1 MKALVIEDS
10 QTGLAVVSQHL
21 ERMGILPIAAT
32 DGESGVA
39 AFRQH
44 NPDIVLLDV
53 VLPGMDGYEVARR
66 IRAIEQSGEW
76 TPIIFLTAR
85 TADTDLVQGI
95 TAGGDDYLF
104 KPISEVV
111 LAAKVRAMQRILQMR
126 YSLVVLTRK
135 LDAANQELTRLT
147 SLDGLTGLSNRRH
160 FDETMLRE
168 WRRAARYKRPLSLV
182 LVDVDHFKQ
191 YNDTYGHLAGDECL
205 KTVASALQAV
215 SRRPSDLVAR
225 YGGEEFAILLPDTG
239 ESDASAVAQSAC
251 RAVLSL
257 GIPHGKSS
265 VNDCVT
271 VSIGVATFV
280 PPPAFVGKLAGKPS
294 SLIDAAD
301 QALYEAKQQGRNRV
315 VVQVQPVSYHTSG
328 FTR

>member
-225 YGGEEFAILLPDTG
+225 YGGEEFALVLPETDLSG
-239 ESDASAVAQSAC
+239 ARSVAEGLCDAI
-251 RAVLSL
+251 RALQL
-257 GIPHGKSS
+257 PHAAAAAGHVTIS
-265 VNDCVT
+265 V
-271 VSIGVATFV
+271 GVASLM
-280 PPPAFVGKLAGKPS
+280 PGNGAGGPQN
-294 SLIDAAD
+294 LIAEAD
-301 QALYEAKQQGRNRV
+301 LALYAAKSGGRDRV
-315 VVQVQPVSYHTSG
+315 GFRQVETVAS
-328 FTR
+328 

>member
-10 QTGLAVVSQHL
+10 QTGLAVVTQHL
-21 ERMGILPIAAT
+21 ERMGIQPIAAI

-39 AFRQH
+39 LFREH

-85 TADTDLVQGI
+85 TADSDLVQGI

-147 SLDGLTGLSNRRH
+147 ALDGLTGLANRRH

-168 WRRAARYKRPLSLV
+168 WRRAARYKRPLSLA

-205 KTVASALQAV
+205 KTVASALHAV

-225 YGGEEFAILLPDTG
+225 YGGEEFALVLPETDLSGARNVG
-239 ESDASAVAQSAC
+239 EGLCEAI
-251 RAVLSL
+251 RALHQ
-257 GIPHGKSS
+257 PHSGAPSGHVTIS
-265 VNDCVT
+265 V
-271 VSIGVATFV
+271 GVASV
-280 PPPAFVGKLAGKPS
+280 MPGSGAGGPHD
-294 SLIDAAD
+294 LIAASD
-301 QALYEAKQQGRNRV
+301 VALYDAKSGGRDRVGFRLPEAVIVG
-315 VVQVQPVSYHTSG
+315 
-328 FTR
+328 

>member
-39 AFRQH
+39 LFREH

-147 SLDGLTGLSNRRH
+147 SQDGLTGLANRRH

-168 WRRAARYKRPLSLV
+168 WRRAARYKRPLSLA

-191 YNDTYGHLAGDECL
+191 FNDTYGHLGGDECL
-205 KTVASALQAV
+205 KSVASALLAV

-225 YGGEEFAILLPDTG
+225 YGGEEFALVLPETDIVG
-239 ESDASAVAQSAC
+239 AQRVAEGLCESIRALKLPHSRAQSGVVTISVGA
-251 RAVLSL
+251 ASVLPGSGAAL
-257 GIPHGKSS
+257 GPQ
-265 VNDCVT
+265 D
-271 VSIGVATFV
+271 
-280 PPPAFVGKLAGKPS
+280 
-294 SLIDAAD
+294 LIAEAD
-301 QALYEAKQQGRNRV
+301 QALYAAKSGGRDRV
-315 VVQVQPVSYHTSG
+315 AVFRREEVAG
-328 FTR
+328 

>member
-1 MKALVIEDS
+1 MQQKKGVSMKALVIEDS
-10 QTGLAVVSQHL
+10 QTGLAVISQHL

-32 DGESGVA
+32 DGEAGVA

-85 TADTDLVQGI
+85 TADSDLVQGI

-104 KPISEVV
+104 KPVSEVV

-147 SLDGLTGLSNRRH
+147 SLDGLTGLANRRH
-160 FDETMLRE
+160 FDETMQRE
-168 WRRAARYKRPLSLV
+168 WRRAARYKRPLALA
-182 LVDVDHFKQ
+182 LVDVDNFKQ
-191 YNDTYGHLAGDECL
+191 FNDTYGHLAGDECL
-205 KTVASALQAV
+205 KGVAGALHAV

-225 YGGEEFAILLPDTG
+225 YGGEEFALVLPETDLAGAKRVG
-239 ESDASAVAQSAC
+239 EGLCDAI
-251 RAVLSL
+251 RALRVEHRATAP
-257 GIPHGKSS
+257 GY
-265 VNDCVT
+265 
-271 VSIGVATFV
+271 VSISVGVASMMPGQDGTG
-280 PPPAFVGKLAGKPS
+280 PQ
-294 SLIDAAD
+294 SLIAEAD
-301 QALYEAKQQGRNRV
+301 LALYAAKAGGRDRV
-315 VVQVQPVSYHTSG
+315 GFKQIEPVAG
-328 FTR
+328 

>member
-10 QTGLAVVSQHL
+10 LTGLAVINQHL
-21 ERMGILPIAAT
+21 ERMGILPISAT
-32 DGESGVA
+32 DGESGLI
-39 AFRQH
+39 AFREH

-53 VLPGMDGYEVARR
+53 VLPGLDGYEVARR

-85 TADTDLVQGI
+85 TADADLVQGI

-147 SLDGLTGLSNRRH
+147 ALDGLTGLANRRH
-160 FDETMLRE
+160 FDETIMRE
-168 WRRAARYKRPLSLV
+168 WRRAARYQRPLALA
-182 LVDVDHFKQ
+182 LIDVDNFKE

-205 KTVASALQAV
+205 KNVGSALLAV

-225 YGGEEFAILLPDTG
+225 YGGEEFALVLPETDLVG
-239 ESDASAVAQSAC
+239 AC
-251 RAVLSL
+251 RVGEGLCEAVRALGLEHRAVRGGQVSISVGVASMMPGQNEAGPQSLIAEADRALYAAKAGGRDRVSAREPEAVL
-257 GIPHGKSS
+257 
-265 VNDCVT
+265 
-271 VSIGVATFV
+271 
-280 PPPAFVGKLAGKPS
+280 
-294 SLIDAAD
+294 
-301 QALYEAKQQGRNRV
+301 E
-315 VVQVQPVSYHTSG
+315 
-328 FTR
+328 

>member
-225 YGGEEFAILLPDTG
+225 YGGEEFALVLPETDLSG
-239 ESDASAVAQSAC
+239 ARSVAEGLCDAI
-251 RAVLSL
+251 RALQL
-257 GIPHGKSS
+257 PHAAAASGHVTIS
-265 VNDCVT
+265 V
-271 VSIGVATFV
+271 GVASLM
-280 PPPAFVGKLAGKPS
+280 PGNGVGGPQN
-294 SLIDAAD
+294 LIAEAD
-301 QALYEAKQQGRNRV
+301 LALYAAKSGGRDRV
-315 VVQVQPVSYHTSG
+315 GFRQAETVVG
-328 FTR
+328 

>member
-225 YGGEEFAILLPDTG
+225 YGGEEFALVLPETDLSGARSVAEGLCDAIRALQLPHAAAASGHVTISVGVASLLPGNGTG
-239 ESDASAVAQSAC
+239 GPQ
-251 RAVLSL
+251 
-257 GIPHGKSS
+257 
-265 VNDCVT
+265 N
-271 VSIGVATFV
+271 
-280 PPPAFVGKLAGKPS
+280 
-294 SLIDAAD
+294 LIAEAD
-301 QALYEAKQQGRNRV
+301 LALYAAKSGGRDRV
-315 VVQVQPVSYHTSG
+315 GFRQVETVAS
-328 FTR
+328 

>member
-21 ERMGILPIAAT
+21 ERMGIQPIAAT

-39 AFRQH
+39 LFREH

-160 FDETMLRE
+160 FDETLMRE
-168 WRRAARYKRPLSLV
+168 WRRAARYKRPLALA
-182 LVDVDHFKQ
+182 LIDVDHFKLF
-191 YNDTYGHLAGDECL
+191 NDTYGHLAGDECL
-205 KTVASALQAV
+205 KSVASALQAV

-225 YGGEEFAILLPDTG
+225 YGGEEFAFISPA
-239 ESDASAVAQSAC
+239 ASAEDAAALARTICATLQAQARPHMRSPLG
-251 RAVLSL
+251 VLTASM
-257 GIPHGKSS
+257 
-265 VNDCVT
+265 
-271 VSIGVATFV
+271 GVATLV
-280 PPPAFVGKLAGKPS
+280 PGKDDSPDTLFR
-294 SLIDAAD
+294 LAD
-301 QALYEAKQQGRNRV
+301 QALYEAKHKGRNRV
-315 VVQVQPVSYHTSG
+315 EQADAPVG
-328 FTR
+328 

>member
-21 ERMGILPIAAT
+21 ERMGISPIAAT
-32 DGESGVA
+32 DGESGIEL
-39 AFRQH
+39 FRQH

-85 TADTDLVQGI
+85 TADSDLVQGI

-147 SLDGLTGLSNRRH
+147 SQDGLTGLANRRH

-168 WRRAARYKRPLSLV
+168 WRRAARYKRPMSLA
-182 LVDVDHFKQ
+182 LIDVDHFKL
-191 YNDTYGHLAGDECL
+191 YNDTYGHLGGDECL
-205 KTVASALQAV
+205 KAVASALQAV

-225 YGGEEFAILLPDTG
+225 YGGEEFALVLPETD
-239 ESDASAVAQSAC
+239 
-251 RAVLSL
+251 
-257 GIPHGKSS
+257 
-265 VNDCVT
+265 
-271 VSIGVATFV
+271 
-280 PPPAFVGKLAGKPS
+280 LAGARNVAEGLVESIRALRMPHSAALSGHVTISVGVS
-294 SLIDAAD
+294 SMQPGSSPGGPQDLIAEAD
-301 QALYEAKQQGRNRV
+301 LALYAAKSGGRDRV
-315 VVQVQPVSYHTSG
+315 GYKQSETVAG
-328 FTR
+328 

>member
-1 MKALVIEDS
+1 MMAGKKTGVHMKALVIEDS

-21 ERMGILPIAAT
+21 ERMGIQPIAAT
-32 DGESGVA
+32 DGERGVA
-39 AFRQH
+39 LFREH

-147 SLDGLTGLSNRRH
+147 SLDGLTGLANRRH
-160 FDETMLRE
+160 FDETLLRE
-168 WRRAARYKRPLSLV
+168 WRRAARYKRPLALA
-182 LVDVDHFKQ
+182 LIDVDHFKLF
-191 YNDTYGHLAGDECL
+191 NDSYGHLAGDECL
-205 KTVASALQAV
+205 KSVASALHAV

-225 YGGEEFAILLPDTG
+225 YGGEEFALILPETDLAG
-239 ESDASAVAQSAC
+239 ARNVAEGLCDAI
-251 RAVLSL
+251 RALQV
-257 GIPHGKSS
+257 PHGASPSGFVTIS
-265 VNDCVT
+265 V
-271 VSIGVATFV
+271 GVA
-280 PPPAFVGKLAGKPS
+280 
-294 SLIDAAD
+294 SLTPGTGGPQNLIAEAD
-301 QALYEAKQQGRNRV
+301 LALYDAKSGGRDRV
-315 VVQVQPVSYHTSG
+315 G
-328 FTR
+328 FRLPETVAS

>member
-10 QTGLAVVSQHL
+10 QTGLALIGQHL
-21 ERMGILPIAAT
+21 ERMGIVPIAAT

-53 VLPGMDGYEVARR
+53 VMPGMDGYEVARR

-85 TADTDLVQGI
+85 TADADLVQGI

-104 KPISEVV
+104 KPVSEVV

-135 LDAANQELTRLT
+135 LDTANQELTRLT
-147 SLDGLTGLSNRRH
+147 ALDGLTGLANRRH
-160 FDETMLRE
+160 FDETIARE
-168 WRRAARYKRPLSLV
+168 WRRAARYKRPLSLA

-205 KTVASALQAV
+205 KGVAGSLLAV

-225 YGGEEFAILLPDTG
+225 YGGEEFALVLPETDQAG
-239 ESDASAVAQSAC
+239 ARRVAESLCDAI
-251 RAVLSL
+251 RALAIRHA
-257 GIPHGKSS
+257 GIAAGAGHVTIS
-265 VNDCVT
+265 V
-271 VSIGVATFV
+271 GVATMM
-280 PPPAFVGKLAGKPS
+280 PGQEGAGPQ
-294 SLIDAAD
+294 SLIGEAD
-301 QALYEAKQQGRNRV
+301 LALYAAKSGGRDRV
-315 VVQVQPVSYHTSG
+315 GFKQMEPVAG
-328 FTR
+328 